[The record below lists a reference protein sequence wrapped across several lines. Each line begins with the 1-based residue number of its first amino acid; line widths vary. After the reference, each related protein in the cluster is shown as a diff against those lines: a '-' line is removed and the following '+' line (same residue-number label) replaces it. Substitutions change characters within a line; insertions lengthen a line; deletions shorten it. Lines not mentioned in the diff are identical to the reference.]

1 MKTEIFLIRELVNI
15 HYLQVLLFLFVG
27 LLLAKPA
34 QAQVWTLQQCI
45 DTARVHNKNLQ
56 ISRNNME
63 ISSQKQLEAI
73 ANLIPKVSLNGDYK
87 YFVELPYQFM
97 PQSAFGG
104 PDGEYK
110 EIQMGVPHN
119 INANLQVSIPLYNP
133 QVYGAIQTTKTAME
147 LSKLQRKKTE
157 EQVYY
162 EVSNLYYNAQI
173 IIHQKAFIDSNL
185 INTSKLLKTVQLLNE
200 QLMAKITDV
209 QKVALQLEQLTTQQQ
224 LAENNLDQV
233 MNALKFSMG
242 IPFDQHIDIVP
253 DIQYH
258 VNPEYTSSLFVDLQL
273 ADTQNELL
281 TTELRTLKNSRFPS
295 VSLYGSYGQ
304 NGYGY
309 DQKPDEFLKFYP
321 TSFAG
326 IQVSYPLFNGT
337 VSKRKINQKKIE
349 IQNSELQMALVSD
362 QNSMLVMN
370 VKSRRNITQ
379 KNIENT
385 ASQLKL
391 ATTVYQQLVL
401 QQKEGMATLTDV
413 LMADNELRQVQQL
426 YLSMVV
432 DYLKADLELK
442 KLTGNI
448 SFTK

>member
-1 MKTEIFLIRELVNI
+1 MKTEIFFTHKLVNI
-15 HYLQVLLFLFVG
+15 HYLQVLLLLFVG
-27 LLLAKPA
+27 LTFAKPA

-45 DTARVHNKNLQ
+45 DTAHMHNKNLQ

-63 ISSQKQLEAI
+63 MSSQKQLEAR

-87 YFVELPYQFM
+87 YFFEQPYQIM

-104 PDGEYK
+104 PEGEFK

-119 INANLQVSIPLYNP
+119 INANIQVAMPIYNP

-147 LSKLQRKKTE
+147 LSKLQHKKTE
-157 EQVYY
+157 EQVYF

-173 IIHQKAFIDSNL
+173 IFHQKAFIDSNM
-185 INTSKLLKTVQLLNE
+185 INTSRLLKTVQLLHE
-200 QLMAKITDV
+200 QLMAKETDV
-209 QKVALQLEQLTTQQQ
+209 QKVALQLEQLITQQQ
-224 LAENNLDQV
+224 LAVNNLNQV

-242 IPFDQHIDIVP
+242 IPFDQHMDIVS

-258 VNPEYTSSLFVDLQL
+258 INPHYPSSLFVDLQL
-273 ADTQNELL
+273 AGTQNKLL
-281 TTELRTLKNSRFPS
+281 TTELRTLKNSRLPS

-309 DQKPDEFLKFYP
+309 DKKPNEFLKFYP

-337 VSKRKINQKKIE
+337 VTKRKINQKKIE
-349 IQNSELQMALVSD
+349 IQNSELQIALVTD

-370 VKSRRNITQ
+370 AKSRRIISQ

-385 ASQLKL
+385 AGQIEL
-391 ATTVYQQLVL
+391 ATNVYQQLVL
-401 QQKEGMATLTDV
+401 QQKEGIATLTDV
-413 LMADNELRQVQQL
+413 LMADNDLRQVQQM

-448 SFTK
+448 SITK

>member
-1 MKTEIFLIRELVNI
+1 MKTKFFLNRKLVNI
-15 HYLQVLLFLFVG
+15 HYLTVLLLLFVG
-27 LLLAKPA
+27 MAFAKPA
-34 QAQVWTLQQCI
+34 HAQVWTLQQCI
-45 DTARVHNKNLQ
+45 DTAQVHNKNLQ

-63 ISSQKQLEAI
+63 MSSQKQLEAK

-87 YFVELPYQFM
+87 YFVDLPYQFM

-104 PDGEYK
+104 PEGEYK

-119 INANLQVSIPLYNP
+119 INANLQVAVPIYNP

-147 LSKLQRKKTE
+147 LSKLQHKKTE
-157 EQVYY
+157 EQVYF

-173 IIHQKAFIDSNL
+173 IIHQNAFIDSNL

-200 QLMAKITDV
+200 QLMAKETDA
-209 QKVALQLEQLTTQQQ
+209 QKVALQLEQLATQQQ
-224 LAENNLDQV
+224 LAANNLDQV

-242 IPFDQHIDIVP
+242 IPFDQHIEIVS

-258 VNPEYTSSLFVDLQL
+258 VNPPYPSSLFVDLQL
-273 ADTQNELL
+273 TEIQNKLL
-281 TTELRTLKNSRFPS
+281 TTELKTLKNSRLPS

-304 NGYGY
+304 NGFGY

-326 IQVSYPLFNGT
+326 IQISYPLFNGT
-337 VSKRKINQKKIE
+337 VTRRKINQKKIE
-349 IQNSELQMALVSD
+349 IQNSELQIALVTD
-362 QNSMLVMN
+362 QNAMLVMN
-370 VKSRRNITQ
+370 AKSKRIISQ

-385 ASQLKL
+385 AGQLEL
-391 ATTVYQQLVL
+391 ATNVYQQLLL
-401 QQKEGMATLTDV
+401 QQKEGLATLTDV
-413 LMADNELRQVQQL
+413 LMADNDLRQAQQD
-426 YLSMVV
+426 YLSVVV

-448 SFTK
+448 SITK

>member
-1 MKTEIFLIRELVNI
+1 MKTKVFLNHKLVNI
-15 HYLQVLLFLFVG
+15 NYPKVLLLLSVG
-27 LLLAKPA
+27 LAFVKPI

-45 DTARVHNKNLQ
+45 DTAQVHNKNLQ

-63 ISSQKQLEAI
+63 MSSQKQDEAG

-87 YFVELPYQFM
+87 YYFEQPYQIM

-104 PDGEYK
+104 PEGEFK
-110 EIQMGVPHN
+110 EIQMGVPHS
-119 INANLQVSIPLYNP
+119 INVNLQVAIPLYNP
-133 QVYGAIQTTKTAME
+133 QIYGAIQTTKTAME
-147 LSKLQRKKTE
+147 LSKLQHKKTE
-157 EQVYY
+157 EQVYF

-185 INTSKLLKTVQLLNE
+185 VNTSKLLKNVQLLNE
-200 QLMAKITDV
+200 QLMVKETDV
-209 QKVALQLEQLTTQQQ
+209 QKVALQLEQLITQQQ

-242 IPFDQHIDIVP
+242 IPFDQHIDIVS
-253 DIQYH
+253 DIQFN
-258 VNPEYTSSLFVDLQL
+258 VMPEYTSSLFVDLQL
-273 ADTQNELL
+273 AGAQNKLL
-281 TTELRTLKNSRFPS
+281 TTELKTLKNSRLPS

-309 DQKPDEFLKFYP
+309 DQKPNDFLKFYP
-321 TSFAG
+321 ISFAG

-337 VSKRKINQKKIE
+337 VTKRKINQKKIE
-349 IQNSELQMALVSD
+349 IQNSKLQIGLVRD
-362 QNSMLVMN
+362 QNSMMVMN
-370 VKSRRNITQ
+370 AKSRRIISQ

-385 ASQLKL
+385 VGQIEL
-391 ATTVYQQLVL
+391 ATNVYQQLVL
-401 QQKEGMATLTDV
+401 QQKEGIATLTDV
-413 LMADNELRQVQQL
+413 LMADNELRQVQQM

-448 SFTK
+448 SITK

>member
-1 MKTEIFLIRELVNI
+1 MKTEIFLIRKLVNT
-15 HYLQVLLFLFVG
+15 HYLLVLLLLFVG
-27 LLLAKPA
+27 MVFAKPA
-34 QAQVWTLQQCI
+34 HAQAWTLQQCI
-45 DTARVHNKNLQ
+45 DTAQVHNKNLQ

-63 ISSQKQLEAI
+63 MSSQKQLEAK

-87 YFVELPYQFM
+87 YFVDLPYQFM

-104 PDGEYK
+104 PEGEYK

-119 INANLQVSIPLYNP
+119 INANLQVAVPIYNP
-133 QVYGAIQTTKTAME
+133 HVYGAIQTTKTAME
-147 LSKLQRKKTE
+147 LSKLQHKKTE
-157 EQVYY
+157 EQVYF
-162 EVSNLYYNAQI
+162 EISNLYYNAQI

-185 INTSKLLKTVQLLNE
+185 INTSRLLKTVQLLKE
-200 QLMAKITDV
+200 QLMAKETDV

-224 LAENNLDQV
+224 LAANNLDQV

-242 IPFDQHIDIVP
+242 IPFDQHIEIVS

-258 VNPEYTSSLFVDLQL
+258 VNPPYPSSLFVDLQL
-273 ADTQNELL
+273 AGTQNKLL
-281 TTELRTLKNSRFPS
+281 TTELKTLKNSRLPS

-304 NGYGY
+304 NGFGY
-309 DQKPDEFLKFYP
+309 DQKPNEFLKFYP

-326 IQVSYPLFNGT
+326 IQVTYSLFNGT
-337 VSKRKINQKKIE
+337 VTRRKINQKKIE
-349 IQNSELQMALVSD
+349 IQNSELQIALVTD
-362 QNSMLVMN
+362 QNAMLVMN
-370 VKSRRNITQ
+370 AKSRRIISQ

-385 ASQLKL
+385 AGQIEL
-391 ATTVYQQLVL
+391 ATNVYQQLVL

-413 LMADNELRQVQQL
+413 LMADNDLRQVQQM
-426 YLSMVV
+426 YLSMIV

-448 SFTK
+448 SITK